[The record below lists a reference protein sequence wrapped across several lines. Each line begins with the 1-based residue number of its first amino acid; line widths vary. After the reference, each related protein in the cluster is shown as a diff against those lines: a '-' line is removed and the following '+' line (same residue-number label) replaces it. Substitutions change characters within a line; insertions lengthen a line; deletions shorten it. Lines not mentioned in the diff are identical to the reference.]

1 LKYIKILEKDIVI
14 YVGHIK
20 IIGQTLLVK
29 NVIKMFVK
37 IIANNE
43 LNAVEDEDLSS

>member
-1 LKYIKILEKDIVI
+1 MDIVI
-14 YVGHIK
+14 YMDHIK

-29 NVIKMFVK
+29 NVIRMFIK

-43 LNAVEDEDLSS
+43 LNVVGVLKMRIYYHDD